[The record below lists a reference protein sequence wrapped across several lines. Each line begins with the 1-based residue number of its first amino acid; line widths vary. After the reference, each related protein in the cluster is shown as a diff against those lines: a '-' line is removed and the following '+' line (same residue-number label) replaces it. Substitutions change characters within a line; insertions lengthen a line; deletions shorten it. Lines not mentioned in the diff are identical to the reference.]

1 VPNKVEVMELSRR
14 QKVEIFLIMLTYG
27 SATAS
32 FVDKNI
38 PTGVVGM
45 STATF
50 MFWQFLECIFEDKES
65 RRQRDEAK
73 KERDEAKKERDEAKK
88 ERDEFRIVMDNHART
103 MELIGYDIK
112 TMTALTGVFPAR
124 FGDPEPRLQL
134 VNHMPTESEVMRGVV
149 SEHIDPVEQ
158 AVRDVIADI
167 LDDVCG
173 EDTFEERR
181 LADQARNTRIKT
193 TTSANI
199 LNHGNVSEKEIRAR
213 EMTENELRKRAG
225 WAS

>member
-1 VPNKVEVMELSRR
+1 
-14 QKVEIFLIMLTYG
+14 
-27 SATAS
+27 
-32 FVDKNI
+32 
-38 PTGVVGM
+38 M

-73 KERDEAKKERDEAKK
+73 KERDEAKRERDEAKK
-88 ERDEFRIVMDNHART
+88 ERDEAKRERDDFRIAMDNHART

-173 EDTFEERR
+173 EDTSEERR

-199 LNHGNVSEKEIRAR
+199 LNHGNVSKKEIRAI
-213 EMTENELRKRAG
+213 TENELRKRAG
-225 WAS
+225 WTS